1 MSTRPAAF
9 SETEAAVGVQA
20 THELLSELMS
30 LWVDSCLTLGVTMA
44 GCGMPVVCKLWWGG
58 TMCGGNLEDRR
69 LCKSSEWTQVK

>member
-1 MSTRPAAF
+1 MGPG
-9 SETEAAVGVQA
+9 TEAAVWVGP
-20 THELLSELMS
+20 THELLRELMS